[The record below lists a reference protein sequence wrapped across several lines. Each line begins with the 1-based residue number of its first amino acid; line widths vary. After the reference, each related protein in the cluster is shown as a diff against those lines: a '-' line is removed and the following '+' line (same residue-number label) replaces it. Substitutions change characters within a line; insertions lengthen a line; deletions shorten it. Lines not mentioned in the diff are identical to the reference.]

1 VSFQGTLGPFVK
13 GASTKLILRALVV
26 AIFSAAFVLGAVL
39 IFGVASL
46 TGALLN
52 VASLPVPVRFG
63 ILISLLTGLAVVD
76 LFSIRKKRFCVL
88 GWRRQTP
95 KTLNRKYRM
104 TTVAAIWGFDT
115 GLAVTTFRVGAITWG
130 ALVTA
135 GLGFAP
141 WWIGFGYGMAFVLPL
156 VALLLLPDADPRTDR
171 PRSLYLRLE
180 TLTAKRPVIQL
191 GSAAILF
198 LTTIIL
204 CLRLYN

>member
-1 VSFQGTLGPFVK
+1 MK
-13 GASTKLILRALVV
+13 GASTKLILRVLVIAV
-26 AIFSAAFVLGAVL
+26 FSAAFVLGSVL
-39 IFGVASL
+39 IFSLASL
-46 TGALLN
+46 TGALFN
-52 VASLPVPVRFG
+52 VASLPVPVRFS
-63 ILISLLTGLAVVD
+63 ILISLLTGLAVLD
-76 LFSIRKKRFCVL
+76 LFSIGKKRFCIL

-115 GLAVTTFRVGAITWG
+115 GLAVTTFRVGAVTWG

-141 WWIGFGYGMAFVLPL
+141 WWIGFGYGGSFALPL
-156 VALLLLPDADPRTDR
+156 VVLLLSDTGHKTDLSG
-171 PRSLYLRLE
+171 SLYFRLE
-180 TLTAKRPVIQL
+180 TMTAKRPVIQF

-204 CLRLYN
+204 YLRLYN